1 MSQSVDKIVFY
12 DGECGFCNRSVAFV
26 LKNDRT
32 ESIHFASI
40 QSNFTKQLF
49 DQNGFESP
57 DLSTFYFFEEG
68 VLYQKSTAAMRLA
81 KYLKFPKNIVGLL
94 RVVPRILRD
103 SVYKAVAKRRRSFSK
118 GFCVLP
124 TEKQKKLFLD

>member
-1 MSQSVDKIVFY
+1 MSQSVGKIVFY

-40 QSNFTKQLF
+40 QSDYAKQLF
-49 DQNGFESP
+49 DQNGFETP
-57 DLSTFYFFEEG
+57 DLSTFYFFEDG

-81 KYLKFPKNIVGLL
+81 KYFKFPKNIVGILKI
-94 RVVPRILRD
+94 VPRVLRD
-103 SVYKAVAKRRRSFSK
+103 LVYDAIAKRRRFFSK
-118 GFCVLP
+118 GYCVLP
-124 TEKQKKLFLD
+124 TRKQQKLFLH